1 MHRDIKQENL
11 MFKYKEKH
19 DKPYELVLIDFG
31 LSSFDYVQE
40 YIYRRC
46 GTPGFVAPEI
56 IKLNKGEIYDSK
68 CDVFSAGIIFY
79 IL

>member
-1 MHRDIKQENL
+1 MKRFLEGLAFIASKQIMHRDIKQENL

-56 IKLNKGEIYDSK
+56 IKLNK
-68 CDVFSAGIIFY
+68 
-79 IL
+79 